1 MALCQYFLGNN
12 MASSSHV
19 TAANQSKSGPE
30 LAKLSLYTA
39 LVECS
44 TLSKRASKFLE
55 NVGSVRI
62 MARSHGN
69 RCGSHTGF
77 GGNGT

>member
-30 LAKLSLYTA
+30 LTRLSLYTA
-39 LVECS
+39 LQKVCARRI
-44 TLSKRASKFLE
+44 LSFDVNSDRKWRQTP
-55 NVGSVRI
+55 
-62 MARSHGN
+62 GN
-69 RCGSHTGF
+69 
-77 GGNGT
+77 